1 MGLRLLWTVWTHRV
15 CSTNCVWKQKPLSAP
30 RGKMASSDLPQSELF
45 MQLLVDLS
53 SLGKFKYRLEIVCE
67 QDKFVAVE
75 CS

>member
-1 MGLRLLWTVWTHRV
+1 
-15 CSTNCVWKQKPLSAP
+15 
-30 RGKMASSDLPQSELF
+30 MASSDLPQSELF